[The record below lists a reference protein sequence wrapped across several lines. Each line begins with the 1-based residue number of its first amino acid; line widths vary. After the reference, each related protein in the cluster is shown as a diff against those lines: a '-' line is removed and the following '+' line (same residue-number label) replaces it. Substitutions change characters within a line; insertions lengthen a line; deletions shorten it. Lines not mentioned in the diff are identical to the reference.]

1 MRSTTRFFAL
11 GFAGVLLAACA
22 HKDKDAP
29 LAFVPADT
37 PYVVANLDVLDDS
50 TRGALLSQADA
61 QLPGQ
66 IAQMKAAADDMKDPD
81 NARLL
86 KAFIAEI
93 DGKTLET
100 FAQNNGMDLKGY
112 SAFYGLGLSPV
123 ARAEL
128 SDPKAFE
135 AFIGRLE
142 TAYGKKLDTA
152 SVGGQSYRKH
162 VSTEAGTQVILAIV
176 GKQAV
181 AALLPADAPEPMLR
195 QALGL
200 DRPQKSLQED
210 GRLDTIAKDKGYK
223 PYVVGQFDITRT
235 LALVSSGKDPF
246 FSAMFKAH
254 AESEAAKTGE
264 PVANQM
270 QIPPSCQADAARI
283 AARVPSMSF
292 GYTTLDSKQQSA
304 RFDLALADD
313 IVKAFSGLKVG
324 LPGLG
329 VGGDAPFDLSLA
341 LPMKDVRT
349 FWSAQADAVA
359 AKPFTCPALLDMND
373 QFAKIAQ
380 LAQRAAMPPFGDM
393 QGLRI
398 VLDTF
403 APDPNATLPK
413 FSGRVLLASSNPTGL
428 IAMGQM
434 AMPALGQLKLSN
446 DGKPVALPADM
457 TATLGQPAWVA
468 MSDKAL
474 VLGIGT
480 GEDAKLGDMLKTP
493 EGDAGRMMRMHLTGD
508 MYQTWVQAME
518 AKSDQLAQ
526 LTANMAK
533 NGDDAAD
540 SDADAVKE
548 QQQAAARS
556 KAQFESM
563 RQQAARVKD
572 LAGEMHV
579 DEHGLVI
586 TNTVELK

>member
-37 PYVVANLDVLDDS
+37 PYVIANLDVLDDS
-50 TRGALLSQADA
+50 TRAALLSQADA

-66 IAQMKAAADDMKDPD
+66 VAQMKAAADEIKDPD
-81 NARLL
+81 NARLF

-93 DGKTLET
+93 DGKTAEA
-100 FAQNNGMDLKGY
+100 FAQNTGLDVKGY

-123 ARAEL
+123 ARIEL

-135 AFIGRLE
+135 AFVGRLE

-162 VSTEAGTQVILAIV
+162 VSTEAGTQVILAVV

-181 AALLPADAPEPMLR
+181 AALLPADASESMLR

-200 DRPQKSLQED
+200 DRPAKSLQED
-210 GRLDTIAKDKGYK
+210 GRLETLAKDKGYK
-223 PYVVGQFDITRT
+223 PYAVGQLDVART

-270 QIPPSCQADAARI
+270 QIPPTCQADAARI

-304 RFDLALADD
+304 RVDLALADD

-329 VGGDAPFDLSLA
+329 SNGDAPFDLSIA

-373 QFAKIAQ
+373 QFAKIGQ

-398 VLDTF
+398 VLDSF

-468 MSDKAL
+468 TSDKAL

-480 GEDAKLGDMLKTP
+480 GEDGKLGDMLKSP
-493 EGDAGRMMRMHLTGD
+493 EGDTGRMMRMHLTGD

-518 AKSDQLAQ
+518 AKSEQLAQ
-526 LTANMAK
+526 LTANMGK
-533 NGDDAAD
+533 SDDDAAD
-540 SDADAVKE
+540 TDAVKE

-586 TNTVELK
+586 TNSVELK

>member
-11 GFAGVLLAACA
+11 GMAGIMLAACA

-37 PYVVANLDVLDDS
+37 PYVIANLDVLDDS
-50 TRGALLSQADA
+50 TRAALLSQADA

-66 IAQMKAAADDMKDPD
+66 VAQMKTAADEMKDPD
-81 NARLL
+81 NARLF

-93 DGKTLET
+93 DGKTIET
-100 FAQNNGMDLKGY
+100 FAQNNGLDLKGY
-112 SAFYGLGLSPV
+112 SALYGLGLSPV

-135 AFIGRLE
+135 AFVGRLE

-152 SVGGQSYRKH
+152 TIGGQSYRRH
-162 VSTEAGTQVILAIV
+162 VSTEAGTQVILAVV

-200 DRPQKSLQED
+200 DRPEKSLQDD
-210 GRLDTIAKDKGYK
+210 GRLETLAKDKGYK
-223 PYVVGQFDITRT
+223 PYAVGQLDIART
-235 LALVSSGKDPF
+235 LTLVSSGKDPF
-246 FSAMFKAH
+246 FAAMFKAH

-270 QIPPSCQADAARI
+270 QIPPTCQADAARI

-304 RFDLALADD
+304 RFDVALADD
-313 IVKAFSGLKVG
+313 IVKAFSGLKVATA
-324 LPGLG
+324 GLG
-329 VGGDAPFDLSLA
+329 AAGDAPFDLSIA

-359 AKPFTCPALLDMND
+359 AKPFSCPALLDMND
-373 QFAKIAQ
+373 QFAKIGQ

-398 VLDTF
+398 VLDSF

-413 FSGRVLLASSNPTGL
+413 FSGRVLLATNNPAGL

-434 AMPALGQLKLSN
+434 AMPALGQLKLTN
-446 DGKPVALPADM
+446 DGKPVALPNDM
-457 TATLGQPAWVA
+457 TATLGQPAWAA
-468 MSDKAL
+468 MSDKAF

-480 GEDAKLGDMLKTP
+480 GEDAKLGDMLKAP
-493 EGDAGRMMRMHLTGD
+493 EGDAGRMMRVHLTGD

-526 LTANMAK
+526 LTASMGK
-533 NGDDAAD
+533 DSAD
-540 SDADAVKE
+540 PADADAVKE
-548 QQQAAARS
+548 QQQATARS

>member
-66 IAQMKAAADDMKDPD
+66 IAQMKAAAEDMKDPD

-162 VSTEAGTQVILAIV
+162 VSTEAGTQGILAIV

-181 AALLPADAPEPMLR
+181 AALLPADASEPMLR

-223 PYVVGQFDITRT
+223 PYVVGQFDIART

-329 VGGDAPFDLSLA
+329 AGGDAPFDLSLA

-359 AKPFTCPALLDMND
+359 AKPFPCPALLDMND

-474 VLGIGT
+474 VLGIGA

>member
-37 PYVVANLDVLDDS
+37 PYVIANLDVLDDS
-50 TRGALLSQADA
+50 TRAALLSQADA

-66 IAQMKAAADDMKDPD
+66 VAQMKAAADEIKDPD
-81 NARLL
+81 NARLF

-93 DGKTLET
+93 DGKTAEA
-100 FAQNNGMDLKGY
+100 FAQNTGLDVKGY

-123 ARAEL
+123 ARIEL
-128 SDPKAFE
+128 SAPKAFE
-135 AFIGRLE
+135 AFVGRLE

-162 VSTEAGTQVILAIV
+162 VSTEAGTQVILAVV

-181 AALLPADAPEPMLR
+181 AALLPADASESMLR

-200 DRPQKSLQED
+200 DRPAKSLQED
-210 GRLDTIAKDKGYK
+210 GRLETLAKDKGYK
-223 PYVVGQFDITRT
+223 PYAVGQLDVART
-235 LALVSSGKDPF
+235 LALVSGGKDPF

-270 QIPPSCQADAARI
+270 QIPPTCQADAARI

-304 RFDLALADD
+304 RVDLALADD

-329 VGGDAPFDLSLA
+329 SNGDAPFDLSIA

-373 QFAKIAQ
+373 QFAKIGQ

-398 VLDTF
+398 VLDSF

-468 MSDKAL
+468 TSDKAL

-480 GEDAKLGDMLKTP
+480 GEDGKLGDMLKAP
-493 EGDAGRMMRMHLTGD
+493 EGDAGRMTRMHLTGD

-518 AKSDQLAQ
+518 AKSEQLAQ
-526 LTANMAK
+526 LTANMGK
-533 NGDDAAD
+533 SDDDTAD
-540 SDADAVKE
+540 TDTVKE

-572 LAGEMHV
+572 LSGEMHV

-586 TNTVELK
+586 TNSVELK

>member
-37 PYVVANLDVLDDS
+37 PYVIANLDVLDDS
-50 TRGALLSQADA
+50 TRAALLSQADA

-66 IAQMKAAADDMKDPD
+66 IAQMKATADEMKDPD
-81 NARLL
+81 NARLF

-93 DGKTLET
+93 DGKTIET

-112 SAFYGLGLSPV
+112 SALYGLGLSPV
-123 ARAEL
+123 ARVEL

-142 TAYGKKLDTA
+142 TAYGKKLDSA
-152 SVGGQSYRKH
+152 SVGGQSYRKQ

-181 AALLPADAPEPMLR
+181 AALLPADASESMLR

-210 GRLDTIAKDKGYK
+210 GRLETLAKDKGYK
-223 PYVVGQFDITRT
+223 PYAVGQLDIART

-254 AESEAAKTGE
+254 AEAESAKTGE
-264 PVANQM
+264 PVSNQM

-292 GYTTLDSKQQSA
+292 GYTALDSKQQSA
-304 RFDLALADD
+304 RFDVALADD
-313 IVKAFSGLKVG
+313 IVKAFSGLKVAM
-324 LPGLG
+324 PGLG
-329 VGGDAPFDLSLA
+329 SEGDAPFDLSIA

-373 QFAKIAQ
+373 QFAKIST
-380 LAQRAAMPPFGDM
+380 LAQRAAMPPFGDL

-398 VLDTF
+398 VLDSF

-413 FSGRVLLASSNPTGL
+413 FSGRVLFGSSNPAGL
-428 IAMGQM
+428 IATGQM
-434 AMPALGQLKLSN
+434 VMPALGQIKLTN

-457 TATLGQPAWVA
+457 TATLGQPGWAA

-480 GEDAKLGDMLKTP
+480 GEDGKLSDMLKAS
-493 EGDAGRMMRMHLTGD
+493 EGDAGRMMRVHLTGD

-518 AKSDQLAQ
+518 AKSEQFAQ
-526 LTANMAK
+526 LTAGMGK
-533 NGDDAAD
+533 DGDDAA
-540 SDADAVKE
+540 DADAVKE

-572 LAGEMHV
+572 LGGEVHV
-579 DEHGLVI
+579 DDHGLVI
-586 TNTVELK
+586 TNTVDLK